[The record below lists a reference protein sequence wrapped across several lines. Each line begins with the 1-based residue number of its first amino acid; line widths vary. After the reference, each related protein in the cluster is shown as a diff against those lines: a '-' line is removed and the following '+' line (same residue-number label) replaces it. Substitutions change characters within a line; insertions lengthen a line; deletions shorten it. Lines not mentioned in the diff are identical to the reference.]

1 MKLYKGFNTDMTCR
15 GFQYAEGETYE
26 TDEAKLCEAGFHAC
40 EAPLDCFGYYA
51 PAESVY
57 HEVELDA
64 TDETSADD
72 TKRVGKKITLGAR
85 LSIKNLVDAQIEYV
99 REHCSPSKLKHTTED
114 RKYRGTR
121 ADRSAN
127 SSTGDM
133 SANSSTG
140 YRSANSSTGYMSA
153 NSSTGYMSANSSTGD
168 MSANSSTGYM
178 SANSSTGDMSA
189 NSSTGDRSANSSTG
203 DRSANSSTGD
213 MSANSSTGD
222 MSANSSTGYMS
233 ANSSTGDRSANSS
246 TGDRSANSSTGY
258 ASINVGWGRFNR
270 CKGALG
276 NYLVLSEWGEWDG
289 EKYPLLGAVMVCVDG
304 EKVKPDT
311 WYTLENGELTEVEG

>member
-203 DRSANSSTGD
+203 DRSANSSTG
-213 MSANSSTGD
+213 
-222 MSANSSTGYMS
+222 
-233 ANSSTGDRSANSS
+233 
-246 TGDRSANSSTGY
+246 Y

>member
-1 MKLYKGFNTDMTCR
+1 MKLYKGFNADMTCR
-15 GFQYAEGETYE
+15 GFQYAEGKTYE

-51 PAESVY
+51 PAASVY
-57 HEVELDA
+57 HEVELDP
-64 TDETSADD
+64 TDETSSDD
-72 TKRVGKKITLGAR
+72 TKRVGKKIKIGAR

-99 REHCSPSKLKHTTED
+99 REHCSPSTLKHTTED

-121 ADRSAN
+121 ADGSANSSTGDRSAN
-127 SSTGDM
+127 SSTGDS

-140 YRSANSSTGYMSA
+140 YGSANSSTGY
-153 NSSTGYMSANSSTGD
+153 
-168 MSANSSTGYM
+168 
-178 SANSSTGDMSA
+178 
-189 NSSTGDRSANSSTG
+189 RSANSSTG

-213 MSANSSTGD
+213 S
-222 MSANSSTGYMS
+222 SANSSTGYGS
-233 ANSSTGDRSANSS
+233 ANSSTGYGSANSS

-258 ASINVGWGRFNR
+258 ASINVGGGRFNR
-270 CKGALG
+270 CKGAIG
-276 NYLVLSEWGEWDG
+276 NYLVLSEWGDWDG

-311 WYTLENGELTEVEG
+311 WYALENGELTEVEG

>member
-1 MKLYKGFNTDMTCR
+1 MKLYKGFNADMTCR
-15 GFQYAEGETYE
+15 GFQYAEGATYE

-40 EAPLDCFGYYA
+40 EAPLDCFGYYE
-51 PAESVY
+51 PAASVY

-64 TDETSADD
+64 TDETSSDD
-72 TKRVGKKITLGAR
+72 TKRVGRKIKIGAR

-99 REHCSPSKLKHTTED
+99 REHCSPSKLKHT
-114 RKYRGTR
+114 
-121 ADRSAN
+121 
-127 SSTGDM
+127 
-133 SANSSTG
+133 
-140 YRSANSSTGYMSA
+140 
-153 NSSTGYMSANSSTGD
+153 
-168 MSANSSTGYM
+168 
-178 SANSSTGDMSA
+178 
-189 NSSTGDRSANSSTG
+189 
-203 DRSANSSTGD
+203 
-213 MSANSSTGD
+213 
-222 MSANSSTGYMS
+222 
-233 ANSSTGDRSANSS
+233 

-311 WYTLENGELTEVEG
+311 WYALENGELTEVEG